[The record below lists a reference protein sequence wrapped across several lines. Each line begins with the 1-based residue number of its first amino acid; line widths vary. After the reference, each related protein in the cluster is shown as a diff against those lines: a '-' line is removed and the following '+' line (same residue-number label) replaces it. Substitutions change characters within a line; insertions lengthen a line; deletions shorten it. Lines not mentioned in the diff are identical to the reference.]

1 MRSKLVILFCF
12 IAIIY
17 PVTLLDPC
25 CKGKLNTNEILH
37 EEPRFINSIRNGKPF
52 VVGQDYEK
60 INIVHVYGGTPY
72 DVGYAFSQLMSEDFK
87 QLLVAKWIAEYG
99 LPGTLDLNYDIARK
113 YTPPWYNE
121 ELQDLAAGSG
131 V

>member
-1 MRSKLVILFCF
+1 
-12 IAIIY
+12 
-17 PVTLLDPC
+17 
-25 CKGKLNTNEILH
+25 
-37 EEPRFINSIRNGKPF
+37 PRFINSIRNGKPF